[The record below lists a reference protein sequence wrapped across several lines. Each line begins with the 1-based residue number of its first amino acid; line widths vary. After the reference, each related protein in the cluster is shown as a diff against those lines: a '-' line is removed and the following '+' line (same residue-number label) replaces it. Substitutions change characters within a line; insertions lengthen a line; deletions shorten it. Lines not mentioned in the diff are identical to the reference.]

1 MGIYAWITDELL
13 QNITQV
19 NNLSETAFFVL
30 YQDNCQLRWFT
41 PSHEVDLCGWTYV
54 DTQH

>member
-19 NNLSETAFFVL
+19 NNLSETAFFVP